1 MSIRNNEKERKTKG
15 KRYDG
20 LYLEKTLL
28 LNFMDNILRK

>member
-20 LYLEKTLL
+20 FTLL
-28 LNFMDNILRK
+28 LNFIDNILRK